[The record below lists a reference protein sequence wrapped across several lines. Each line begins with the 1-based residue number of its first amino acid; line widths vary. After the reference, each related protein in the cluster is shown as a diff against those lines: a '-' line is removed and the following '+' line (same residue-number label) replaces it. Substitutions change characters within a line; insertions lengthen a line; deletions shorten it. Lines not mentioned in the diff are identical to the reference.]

1 MIEDLSKN
9 SRSDIKSIT
18 LKRFLYLSLIPI
30 GILILVASLTAYK
43 MSASIQEHTS
53 NLARHTITSVLNAQ
67 RGAINLEALRYAL
80 ITLSET
86 ADGNRARD
94 SYINVWKLLSESAAE
109 EHEQTRKSM
118 NELLDSVR
126 EVWEARQ
133 AYDNGLTL
141 LKQLNLAVYN
151 DLFKAYAMAIPLE
164 RMTLPELNFNFTQ
177 NGYRHYDPDIAR
189 HQLSDL
195 NALNLHACHALKAAP
210 YDQTE
215 VCTRLDKNLNLLDEK
230 IDEQVKLGE
239 VFDAKVETMKKLATV
254 LGTQYA
260 SIETSGLI
268 NEIRQIN
275 RITDPSIPSF
285 ILVSAFSAITILIL
299 FVWFI
304 FVMKPLMEINAGMR
318 KYLVDAVIP
327 RFALTRI
334 REINDAIAWFT
345 VFCDLHNRSREE
357 RKNIEEK
364 YSELMTESTID
375 PLTGVEN
382 RKSLRQFIDDNNAI
396 PANTRVLMVDIDFF
410 KEINDTRGH
419 LFGDRILENL
429 GKQLKLGITENDRIY
444 RFGGEEFC
452 IVMSNT
458 NEDKS
463 RKVAACLLRMARYI
477 SRQDS
482 AIHGAFVRNQPLTI
496 SIGLSTIAKS
506 ARQGSLMELV
516 HEADTALYAA
526 KSKGRD
532 RFCEFG
538 DLTPAEADAHD
549 HGPDTLGD

>member
-1 MIEDLSKN
+1 MIEDLSKKTG
-9 SRSDIKSIT
+9 SGLKPIS

-30 GILILVASLTAYK
+30 AVLILSASLAAYK
-43 MSASIQEHTS
+43 MSANIQEHTS
-53 NLARHTITSVLNAQ
+53 SLARHTITSVLNTQ

-80 ITLSET
+80 ATLSET
-86 ADGNRARD
+86 ADNNRARE

-109 EHEQTRKSM
+109 EHEQTRRSM
-118 NELLDSVR
+118 NELLDNVR

-133 AYDNGLTL
+133 DYDAGLDTL
-141 LKQLNLAVYN
+141 KDLNLSIYN

-164 RMTLPELNFNFTQ
+164 KMTLPELNFNFTQ

-195 NALNLHACHALKAAP
+195 NALNLNACHALKAAP

-215 VCTRLDKNLNLLDEK
+215 VCTRLAQNLDLLDEK
-230 IDEQVKLGE
+230 IDEQVRLGK
-239 VFDAKVETMKKLATV
+239 VFDAKVESMKKLATV

-260 SIETSGLI
+260 SIETSELI

-275 RITDPSIPSF
+275 RITDPSLAVLL
-285 ILVSAFSAITILIL
+285 LVTGFSSIIILIL
-299 FVWFI
+299 FVWFLV
-304 FVMKPLMEINAGMR
+304 VMKPLMEINAGMR

-327 RFALTRI
+327 RFAVTRI
-334 REINDAIAWFT
+334 SEINDAIAWFT
-345 VFCDLHNRSREE
+345 VFCDLHNKNREE
-357 RKNIEEK
+357 RKTIEQK
-364 YSELMTESTID
+364 YSVLMTESTID

-382 RKSLRQFIDDNNAI
+382 RKSLRQFIAGHNAI
-396 PANTRVLMVDIDFF
+396 PAHTRMLMVDIDLF

-419 LFGDRILENL
+419 LFGDKILENL
-429 GKQLKLGITENDRIY
+429 GKQLKLGINKNDRIY

-452 IVMSNT
+452 IVMPNT

-463 RKVAACLLRMARYI
+463 RQVAARLLRLARYI

-482 AIHGAFVRNQPLTI
+482 FIHGAFVRNQPLTI

-506 ARQGSLMELV
+506 DRQGSLLELV

-526 KSKGRD
+526 KAKGRD

-538 DLTPAEADAHD
+538 DLTPDEADALD
-549 HGPDTLGD
+549 HGEASLGD